1 MEAGAE
7 RSSVLCA
14 ATTWNFWS
22 LLAWLGFKPD
32 VKALWLKAE
41 IVFLLSAEFISWV
54 FSLQ

>member
-1 MEAGAE
+1 MEAGVE
-7 RSSVLCA
+7 HSSVLCT
-14 ATTWNFWS
+14 ATTWNSRS

>member
-1 MEAGAE
+1 
-7 RSSVLCA
+7 
-14 ATTWNFWS
+14 
-22 LLAWLGFKPD
+22 LAWLGFKPD